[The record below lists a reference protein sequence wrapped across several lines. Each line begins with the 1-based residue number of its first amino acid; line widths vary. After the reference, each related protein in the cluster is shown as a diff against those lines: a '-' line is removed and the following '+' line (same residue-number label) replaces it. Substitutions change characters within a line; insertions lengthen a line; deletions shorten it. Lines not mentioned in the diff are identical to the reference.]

1 MRCYQQD
8 NNLFIETSSYK
19 FHLNTTNPIQA
30 TLSWKKD
37 NSLQLF
43 LIPQLN
49 TAESSDDP
57 GKPVDLEIS
66 PNQEFITI
74 TLKCRN
80 NLWDEKLVFWQIA
93 EESLEH
99 FCRINS
105 TRSYYLADITFLG
118 TSQPQPTSFSS
129 GNFHQVFS
137 PVPNV
142 DFYNYFLPAETAEN
156 PINAKQFRG
165 GSWFFT
171 PSPYFYALKWN
182 SGDVIGVGILCK
194 KGENNFSNYLY
205 QGGVKGFTF
214 LLSYDCATHIPSR
227 WDSPHL
233 KFYFG
238 NDEFALLQKYC
249 NELYNYKLAQ
259 RNQLHKPQW
268 WFGPI
273 WCGWGEQ
280 CCEAMRLT
288 RDKTDS
294 AYNTLLARSACNQQ
308 NYENWLKLLLLK
320 DLKPRIVI
328 IDDGWAEQ
336 PGSPIPHP
344 DRWRNLRHFIDQCH
358 QQNIYVLLW
367 HNCFETTMAPVN
379 EVILNPEG
387 KPYIGNYGAPCA
399 DPTNPAFAERFKK
412 IVYKMLSPDKDC
424 LNADGF
430 KVDINGSIP
439 AGKGY
444 KIYGNIWGGELMK
457 AMMKLIY
464 DSAKDV
470 KEFALIE
477 SHTAN
482 AYFNDTVNMLRLND
496 MCGPAGKELEFMSFR
511 YRVARC
517 ASPDW
522 LIDTDCWPIA
532 SRDLLRQY
540 ISLQPRLGVPA
551 LYYAFSIGELPD
563 SFTEDDYSHIRSVW
577 EKYSTNIPK

>member
-1 MRCYQQD
+1 MRYYQQGH
-8 NNLFIETSSYK
+8 NLFIETSRYK
-19 FHLNTTNPIQA
+19 FYLNKTNPTLA
-30 TLSWKKD
+30 TLSGGQD
-37 NSLQLF
+37 YILQIY
-43 LIPQLN
+43 LIPQIN
-49 TAESSDDP
+49 TAERYDETVRLLDFEINSSQ
-57 GKPVDLEIS
+57 EILTLS
-66 PNQEFITI
+66 
-74 TLKCRN
+74 LKCQS
-80 NLWDEKLVFWQIA
+80 NLWNEKVVIWQFS

-105 TRSYYLADITFLG
+105 TRSYNLADVTFLG
-118 TSQPQPTSFSS
+118 TTQSQPISLST
-129 GNFHQVFS
+129 GNFHRVFS

-142 DFYNYFLPAETAEN
+142 DFHNYFLPSETAEN

-165 GSWFFT
+165 GTWFFT

-182 SGDVIGVGILCK
+182 SGDVIGFGIMCK
-194 KGENNFSNYLY
+194 KGENNFSNYIY
-205 QGGVKGFTF
+205 QGGDDGFKF
-214 LLSYDCATHIPSR
+214 ILNYDCATRIPAA

-233 KFYFG
+233 KLYFG
-238 NDEFALLQKYC
+238 NDEFFLLQKYC
-249 NELYNYKLAQ
+249 DELYNRNLAQ
-259 RNQLHKPQW
+259 RNKIHKPDW

-288 RDKTDS
+288 HDKTDS
-294 AYNTLLARSACNQQ
+294 AHNTALARSACNQQ
-308 NYENWLKLLLLK
+308 NYEKWLKLLLLK

-336 PGSPIPHP
+336 PGSPTPHP
-344 DRWRNLRHFIDQCH
+344 ERWYNLRQFIDQCH
-358 QQNIYVLLW
+358 TQNIYVLLW
-367 HNCFETTMAPVN
+367 HNCFETTVAAPD

-444 KIYGNIWGGELMK
+444 KIYGNLWGGELMK

-464 DSAKDV
+464 DTAKSV

-482 AYFNDTVNMLRLND
+482 AYFNDTLDMLRLND

-511 YRVARC
+511 YRIARY

-522 LIDTDCWPIA
+522 LIDTDCWPVA
-532 SRDLLRQY
+532 NRHLLRQY
-540 ISLQPRLGVPA
+540 ISLQPQLGVPA
-551 LYYAFSIGELPD
+551 LYYAFSIGEQPD
-563 SFTEDDYSHIRSVW
+563 LFTEDDYLHIRSVW
-577 EKYSTNIPK
+577 EKYSANIQK